1 MLVTG
6 QRIVEP
12 ELLDNA
18 GPQDVRECLRD
29 LARLN
34 HYFGGYRILRSVL
47 REFVG
52 AGDRFS
58 MLDVGAASGDSGAAI
73 RRSYPG
79 AEVISLDRQFSHLD
93 GAAQPKLAADAFR
106 LPFRP
111 ASVDFVFSSLFLHH
125 FSNDQIVALL
135 ADFRR
140 VARRAVLSIDLD
152 RGPLAFQF
160 LPATTW
166 LFGWNR
172 IFVHDGK
179 ISVQAAFRKQE
190 LLELARRA
198 GLADARVKVHRP
210 WARLSL
216 VAPGR

>member
-1 MLVTG
+1 VLVTG

-135 ADFRR
+135 GCSAGTGSSFTMARSRCRR
-140 VARRAVLSIDLD
+140 RLGSRSCSSW
-152 RGPLAFQF
+152 RG
-160 LPATTW
+160 
-166 LFGWNR
+166 G
-172 IFVHDGK
+172 
-179 ISVQAAFRKQE
+179 
-190 LLELARRA
+190 
-198 GLADARVKVHRP
+198 
-210 WARLSL
+210 
-216 VAPGR
+216 PGSRTRE